1 MIPKIIVYFEQ
12 FGKADFKVFRD
23 LKEAC
28 LFSQDASIWPV
39 FIDMAFQ
46 PLTLNQI
53 EKDLTA
59 LPKIPFV
66 SMSIKEAEPSGC
78 ISLLEKFN
86 CKINTR
92 VAFPISRL
100 VDLDVLQDGDER
112 LCSLPLAIK
121 HLDEEISA
129 NEENSFLYRR
139 LEDFQFSARSR
150 NIFLNENIIY
160 VGELLHY
167 TEAQLLRFKNMGRGS
182 VYEIKQF
189 LKKNDLALPARDAD
203 KKPFNSENKKNFP
216 AIDNDKKLDFD
227 TGFCD
232 QFEAALTS
240 LDTRSEDIIRRRSGL
255 TDKEHTLEMCGHL
268 YDVSRERIRQIEAKS
283 LKN

>member
-1 MIPKIIVYFEQ
+1 
-12 FGKADFKVFRD
+12 
-23 LKEAC
+23 
-28 LFSQDASIWPV
+28 
-39 FIDMAFQ
+39 
-46 PLTLNQI
+46 
-53 EKDLTA
+53 
-59 LPKIPFV
+59 
-66 SMSIKEAEPSGC
+66 
-78 ISLLEKFN
+78 
-86 CKINTR
+86 
-92 VAFPISRL
+92 
-100 VDLDVLQDGDER
+100 
-112 LCSLPLAIK
+112 
-121 HLDEEISA
+121 
-129 NEENSFLYRR
+129 
-139 LEDFQFSARSR
+139 
-150 NIFLNENIIY
+150 
-160 VGELLHY
+160 
-167 TEAQLLRFKNMGRGS
+167 MGRGS

-283 LKN
+283 LKKLKHLSSSLPWEEFETRLTKTFEKAILPITIESLGASNNLFTHSEKQKPLFVYLITNTLSQNFNIVKFKD

>member
-78 ISLLEKFN
+78 ISF
-86 CKINTR
+86 
-92 VAFPISRL
+92 
-100 VDLDVLQDGDER
+100 
-112 LCSLPLAIK
+112 
-121 HLDEEISA
+121 
-129 NEENSFLYRR
+129 
-139 LEDFQFSARSR
+139 
-150 NIFLNENIIY
+150 
-160 VGELLHY
+160 
-167 TEAQLLRFKNMGRGS
+167 
-182 VYEIKQF
+182 
-189 LKKNDLALPARDAD
+189 
-203 KKPFNSENKKNFP
+203 
-216 AIDNDKKLDFD
+216 
-227 TGFCD
+227 
-232 QFEAALTS
+232 
-240 LDTRSEDIIRRRSGL
+240 
-255 TDKEHTLEMCGHL
+255 
-268 YDVSRERIRQIEAKS
+268 
-283 LKN
+283 

>member
-23 LKEAC
+23 LKKLAC
-28 LFSQDASIWPV
+28 FLKMLAYGRSL
-39 FIDMAFQ
+39 DMAFQ

-150 NIFLNENIIY
+150 NIF
-160 VGELLHY
+160 
-167 TEAQLLRFKNMGRGS
+167 
-182 VYEIKQF
+182 
-189 LKKNDLALPARDAD
+189 
-203 KKPFNSENKKNFP
+203 
-216 AIDNDKKLDFD
+216 
-227 TGFCD
+227 
-232 QFEAALTS
+232 
-240 LDTRSEDIIRRRSGL
+240 
-255 TDKEHTLEMCGHL
+255 
-268 YDVSRERIRQIEAKS
+268 
-283 LKN
+283 